1 MVKRKTTTTYEY
13 DKDGNVIKKTIT
25 EEVFE
30 ESSLNTLTYP
40 NTTPYTPSPF
50 YYCNDPTCST
60 STKASDTSTTK
71 TNVTIEG

>member
-30 ESSLNTLTYP
+30 ENNSSLTYP
-40 NTTPYTPSPF
+40 NITPYLPF

-60 STKASDTSTTK
+60 ATKASDVITTK
-71 TNVTIEG
+71 TNVTIES

>member
-30 ESSLNTLTYP
+30 ENSLNTLT
-40 NTTPYTPSPF
+40 TPYYQSPF
-50 YYCNDPTCST
+50 YYHNDPTCST
-60 STKASDTSTTK
+60 ATKTS

>member
-30 ESSLNTLTYP
+30 ENSLNTLTNP
-40 NTTPYTPSPF
+40 CTTPYYPSPF
-50 YYCNDPTCST
+50 YYHNDPTCST
-60 STKASDTSTTK
+60 STKASDIVTTK
-71 TNVTIEG
+71 TNVIIEG